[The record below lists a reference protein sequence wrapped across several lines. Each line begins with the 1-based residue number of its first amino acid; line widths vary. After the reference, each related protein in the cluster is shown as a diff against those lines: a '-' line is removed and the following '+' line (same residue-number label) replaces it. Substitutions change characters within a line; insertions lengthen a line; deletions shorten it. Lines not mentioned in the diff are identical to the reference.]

1 MAQNIK
7 DSTTLFVNGIRKEF
21 TMKEVI
27 YVQEL
32 SFSDKERAFEVAKL
46 LLEENYVVM
55 ASKEEELVIINFQ
68 YSYNSNRNDII
79 FLNKEEQ

>member
-1 MAQNIK
+1 MAQNTK
-7 DSTTLFVNGIRKEF
+7 DSTILFMNGIRKEF

-46 LLEENYVVM
+46 LLEENYIVM
-55 ASKEEELVIINFQ
+55 VSKEEELVVISFQ
-68 YSYNSNRNDII
+68 YSYNSDRNDVI
-79 FLNKEEQ
+79 FLSKEEQ

>member
-1 MAQNIK
+1 
-7 DSTTLFVNGIRKEF
+7 
-21 TMKEVI
+21 MKEVI

>member
-1 MAQNIK
+1 
-7 DSTTLFVNGIRKEF
+7 
-21 TMKEVI
+21 MKEVI

-55 ASKEEELVIINFQ
+55 VSKEEELVVINFQ

-79 FLNKEEQ
+79 FLSKEEQ

>member
-1 MAQNIK
+1 
-7 DSTTLFVNGIRKEF
+7 
-21 TMKEVI
+21 MKEII

-55 ASKEEELVIINFQ
+55 VSKEEELVVINFQ
-68 YSYNSNRNDII
+68 YSYNSNRNDVI

>member
-1 MAQNIK
+1 
-7 DSTTLFVNGIRKEF
+7 
-21 TMKEVI
+21 MKEII

-55 ASKEEELVIINFQ
+55 VSKEEESVIINFQ
-68 YSYNSNRNDII
+68 YSYNSDRNDII
-79 FLNKEEQ
+79 FLSKEEQ